1 MSVIQFKC
9 KKCGA
14 QEYVIKEVP
23 NGSNVHKGLYCAKC
37 GAWEKW
43 LSKDDVVCGAETTKK
58 TTAKERVEEEIIEVE
73 QRLDKLLDFIHSDT
87 FKQKM
92 NFAEKRLLTEQ
103 AEVMQKYVE
112 ILTAI
117 ITIWREI

>member
-1 MSVIQFKC
+1 MT
-9 KKCGA
+9 
-14 QEYVIKEVP
+14 IKE
-23 NGSNVHKGLYCAKC
+23 A
-37 GAWEKW
+37 
-43 LSKDDVVCGAETTKK
+43 KK

-73 QRLDKLLDFIHSDT
+73 RRLDKLLDFIHSDI

-112 ILTAI
+112 ILTAR
-117 ITIWREI
+117 ITIWREV

>member
-58 TTAKERVEEEIIEVE
+58 TTAKERVEEEAAQLEERVKNLRSFITNNEKYYKLREADQYLLRRQLEIMQEY
-73 QRLDKLLDFIHSDT
+73 LD
-87 FKQKM
+87 
-92 NFAEKRLLTEQ
+92 
-103 AEVMQKYVE
+103 
-112 ILTAI
+112 ILIARMS
-117 ITIWREI
+117 IWREV

>member
-1 MSVIQFKC
+1 M
-9 KKCGA
+9 
-14 QEYVIKEVP
+14 E
-23 NGSNVHKGLYCAKC
+23 
-37 GAWEKW
+37 
-43 LSKDDVVCGAETTKK
+43 TKK
-58 TTAKERVEEEIIEVE
+58 TTAKERVVQEWMELE

-87 FKQKM
+87 FREKM

-112 ILTAI
+112 ILTAR

>member
-58 TTAKERVEEEIIEVE
+58 PTAKERVVQELMELE
-73 QRLDKLLDFIHSDT
+73 QRLDKLLFFIHSDT
-87 FKQKM
+87 FREKM

-112 ILTAI
+112 ILTARI
-117 ITIWREI
+117 DIWREV

>member
-1 MSVIQFKC
+1 MAVIQFKC

-58 TTAKERVEEEIIEVE
+58 TTAKERVVQEWMELE
-73 QRLDKLLDFIHSDT
+73 QRLDKLLDFIHSET
-87 FKQKM
+87 FQKKM

-112 ILTAI
+112 ILTARI
-117 ITIWREI
+117 YIWREV

>member
-1 MSVIQFKC
+1 M
-9 KKCGA
+9 
-14 QEYVIKEVP
+14 E
-23 NGSNVHKGLYCAKC
+23 
-37 GAWEKW
+37 
-43 LSKDDVVCGAETTKK
+43 TKK
-58 TTAKERVEEEIIEVE
+58 TTAKERVEEELIEVGR
-73 QRLDKLLDFIHSDT
+73 RLDKLLDFIQSDI

-112 ILTAI
+112 ILTAR

>member
-9 KKCGA
+9 KKCGS

-23 NGSNVHKGLYCAKC
+23 NESNVHKGLYCAKC

-43 LSKDDVVCGAETTKK
+43 LSNDVVCGAEITKK
-58 TTAKERVEEEIIEVE
+58 TTAKERVVQELMELE

-87 FKQKM
+87 FRENM

-112 ILTAI
+112 ILTAR

>member
-43 LSKDDVVCGAETTKK
+43 LSKDDVVCSKENTKK
-58 TTAKERVEEEIIEVE
+58 TTAKERVVQEWMQLE

-87 FKQKM
+87 FREKM

-112 ILTAI
+112 ILTAR

>member
-1 MSVIQFKC
+1 MT
-9 KKCGA
+9 
-14 QEYVIKEVP
+14 IKE
-23 NGSNVHKGLYCAKC
+23 A
-37 GAWEKW
+37 
-43 LSKDDVVCGAETTKK
+43 KK

-73 QRLDKLLDFIHSDT
+73 QRLDKLLDFIHSDA
-87 FKQKM
+87 FKNKM

-112 ILTAI
+112 ILTAR

>member
-1 MSVIQFKC
+1 M
-9 KKCGA
+9 
-14 QEYVIKEVP
+14 P

-43 LSKDDVVCGAETTKK
+43 LSKDDVVRGAETTKK
-58 TTAKERVEEEIIEVE
+58 TTAKERVEEELIEVE
-73 QRLDKLLDFIHSDT
+73 RRLDKLLDFIHSDA

-112 ILTAI
+112 ILTVR
-117 ITIWREI
+117 ITIWREV

>member
-23 NGSNVHKGLYCAKC
+23 NGSNVHKGLYFAKC

-58 TTAKERVEEEIIEVE
+58 TTAKERVEEELVEVE
-73 QRLDKLLDFIHSDT
+73 RRLDKLLDFIHSDI

-112 ILTAI
+112 ILTAR
-117 ITIWREI
+117 ITIWREV